1 MFFGYWQNSM
11 ARVAASTLK
20 FSAPPDQKKPPKA
33 RLKMTES
40 VRPTNEPMRAEQQ
53 QQAFMMMISLRG
65 ACVASELEGALR
77 GSGG

>member
-53 QQAFMMMISLRG
+53 QAFMMMI
-65 ACVASELEGALR
+65 
-77 GSGG
+77 

>member
-1 MFFGYWQNSM
+1 M

-53 QQAFMMMISLRG
+53 QQAFMVMI
-65 ACVASELEGALR
+65 
-77 GSGG
+77 